1 MSRLIILLIVLLSA
15 SGIQARSPG
24 LSPSA
29 RVYLFNAGPDRTD
42 ITSIWGHGA
51 LWIVDETTGL
61 DRIYNYGVPAFEG
74 YFNLRLLGGELI
86 YYLESRHT
94 YEQDLE
100 GYILSKRDVSLHQI
114 NLTYSEKRKLYELME
129 ENAKPENRMYLYEYF
144 LDNCTTKIYEK
155 LQESIEGEI
164 ILSETMTDVTYR
176 NILDEY
182 LEYAHFYK
190 YFVRFI
196 AGMRNDRPLE
206 AEKLFFMPEMMVDHL
221 SKAVISGPS
230 GTRPF
235 ITENKIV
242 YSQPEQRG
250 LVKMPFNPLIVAL
263 LLLALELIIFLVSWF
278 RKRNISRVYDS
289 FWFLIIGSLGLFL
302 FYFTFFTY
310 YYLSKLN
317 LNLLWANPLLLGV
330 FMIPEKWKPLLF
342 KILAVC
348 LFLVVPGFLILPQ
361 NLYPDFVVLAAVL
374 LLKVLK
380 YGFLRNRFYQAET
393 TGGNR

>member
-1 MSRLIILLIVLLSA
+1 MGRLILFLLFLFSTTDIE
-15 SGIQARSPG
+15 ARRPE

-29 RVYLFNAGPDRTD
+29 KVYLFNAGPDRTD

-61 DRIYNYGVPAFEG
+61 DRIYNYGLPAFEG
-74 YFNLRLLGGELI
+74 NFNTKLLGGRLI
-86 YYLESRHT
+86 FYLDNRHT
-94 YEQDLE
+94 YKQDME
-100 GYILSKRDVSLHQI
+100 GYVLSQRDVSLHQI
-114 NLTYSEKRKLYELME
+114 NLTYAEKRKLYELME
-129 ENAKPENRMYLYEYF
+129 ENSRPENRMYLYEYF

-155 LQESIEGEI
+155 LQESIDGEI
-164 ILSETMTDVTYR
+164 VLKETMTDITYR
-176 NILDEY
+176 HILDDY

-206 AEKLFFMPEMMVDHL
+206 TEKLFFMPEMMVDHL
-221 SKAVISGPS
+221 SQAVISGPN

-235 ITENKIV
+235 ITENKVV
-242 YSQPEQRG
+242 YNQPEQRDQ
-250 LVKMPFNPLIVAL
+250 VKMPFNPLVVAL
-263 LLLALELIIFLVSWF
+263 ILLALELLLFLVSWF
-278 RKRNISRVYDS
+278 RKRNISRVYDH
-289 FWFLIIGSLGLFL
+289 FWFLVIGSLGVFL
-302 FYFTFFTY
+302 VYFTFFTY

-348 LFLVVPGFLILPQ
+348 MFLIVPGFVILPQ
-361 NLYPDFVVLAAVL
+361 HIYPEFIILAAVL

-380 YGFLRNRFYQAET
+380 YGFLRNRFYQSKTMEGT
-393 TGGNR
+393 Q